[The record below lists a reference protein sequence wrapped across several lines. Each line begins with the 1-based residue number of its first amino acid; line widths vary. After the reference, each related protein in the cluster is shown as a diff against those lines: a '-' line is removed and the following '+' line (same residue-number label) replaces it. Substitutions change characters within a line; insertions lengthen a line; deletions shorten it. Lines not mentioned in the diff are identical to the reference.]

1 MAPVGDRNERKH
13 YMRFKRLASVVG
25 ATLLVGG
32 VATTAYA
39 TSTANP
45 TVVSNTAPRS
55 FITVTSTGL
64 NTAGGFQ
71 ANYQQCWRSDAVATF
86 NQVDDCSAFTADV
99 ANIQPGTGNA
109 TKSFEVFNGDEPNFG
124 EWGCGPLST
133 AANTQQTCWIRI
145 TPNDTTNTTN
155 DEFVSFTFGP
165 VVDPV
170 IPEVPLNILL
180 PASAAAIL
188 GAGFLIA
195 RKRSSHM
202 AA

>member
-1 MAPVGDRNERKH
+1 
-13 YMRFKRLASVVG
+13 MRFKRLAATVG
-25 ATLLVGG
+25 ATLLIGG

-39 TSTANP
+39 ASTANP
-45 TVVSNTAPRS
+45 TVVSDTAENS
-55 FITVTSTGL
+55 VITVTSTGL
-64 NTAGGFQ
+64 STAGGFS
-71 ANYQQCWRSDAVATF
+71 ANYQQCWRSDAVPTF
-86 NQVDDCSAFTADV
+86 NQVDDCSAYTADV

-109 TKSFEVFNGDEPNFG
+109 TMAFTVFNGNEPNFG

-133 AANTQQTCWIRI
+133 AANTQQTCYIRI
-145 TPNDTTNTTN
+145 TPNDTTSTTV
-155 DEFVSFTFGP
+155 DEFVSFTYGP